1 MAFLHFILQ
10 VYICISCA
18 FTTFFLFGL
27 IGHLRDRLKD
37 KKTDEA
43 LIEKVKNHLK
53 VVYMEEDCGIFH
65 LYDKTTNL
73 FIAQGYTEDEMWANA
88 HLTFPKQEFIIEGE
102 NGKAV
107 LVSVKDKQ

>member
-1 MAFLHFILQ
+1 MEILKAVLL
-10 VYICISCA
+10 VYVIISVV

-27 IGHLRDRLKD
+27 LRHLRTRLA
-37 KKTDEA
+37 KKTTQELA
-43 LIEKVKNHLK
+43 EKLQNHIK
-53 VVYMEEDCGIFH
+53 VVYVEQVCGMYH
-65 LYDKTTNL
+65 LYDKINNS

-102 NGKAV
+102 NGKAI

>member
-27 IGHLRDRLKD
+27 IRSLHNAF
-37 KKTDEA
+37 KKEDAAEV
-43 LIEKVKNHLK
+43 IEKVKNQLK
-53 VVYMEEDCGIFH
+53 LVYIEQVCGMFH
-65 LYDKTTNL
+65 LYDKTTNS

-88 HLTFPKQEFIIEGE
+88 HLTCPKQEFIIEGD

-107 LVSVKDKQ
+107 LVSVKDTK

>member
-1 MAFLHFILQ
+1 MSILQ
-10 VYICISCA
+10 ALLQAYIAISVT

-27 IGHLRDRLKD
+27 IRELRKKFKEKD
-37 KKTDEA
+37 TEE
-43 LIEKVKNHLK
+43 LLEKVKNHLK
-53 VVYMEEDCGIFH
+53 VVYIEQDCGIFH

-73 FIAQGYTEDEMWANA
+73 FLAQGYTEDEMWANA

>member
-1 MAFLHFILQ
+1 MELLKAIWAVYTFLC
-10 VYICISCA
+10 VG
-18 FTTFFLFGL
+18 FTTFFLIGL
-27 IGHLRDRLKD
+27 YRNLRKELNNKVTQEVLD
-37 KKTDEA
+37 
-43 LIEKVKNHLK
+43 KVKDHLK
-53 VVYMEEDCGIFH
+53 VVYVEQVCGMYH
-65 LYDKTTNL
+65 LYDKISDS

>member
-27 IGHLRDRLKD
+27 IQNLRRRFKD
-37 KKTDEA
+37 NDTNELLA
-43 LIEKVKNHLK
+43 KVKEQLK
-53 VVYMEEDCGIFH
+53 VVYKEQVGDVH
-65 LYDKTTNL
+65 YLYDKTTNN
-73 FIAQGYTEDEMWANA
+73 FIAQGTTEDEMWSNA
-88 HLTFPKQEFIIEGE
+88 KLTFPQQDFIIEGE